1 MKTLLEFRSPRS
13 DSVPWASLTCQAAGG
28 TSSGTR
34 GVSLCRKCAR
44 WKISYQTSPSCRHCS
59 EFAMRK
65 RASGVPVSQLRH
77 RTTKRRGREKVFPLK
92 IYVNADTKVG
102 RIFHLVPGRVD
113 PEETPSLIRRTCF
126 SQWPPMLSV
135 LTC

>member
-1 MKTLLEFRSPRS
+1 
-13 DSVPWASLTCQAAGG
+13 
-28 TSSGTR
+28 
-34 GVSLCRKCAR
+34 
-44 WKISYQTSPSCRHCS
+44 
-59 EFAMRK
+59 MRK

-77 RTTKRRGREKVFPLK
+77 RTAKRRGREKVFPLK

-126 SQWPPMLSV
+126 FAMAANAVSFDVLRFGVTTPSV
-135 LTC
+135 AVIF